1 MSDKSKDNL
10 RTVEEYDLELEQ
22 MLLGCCDSMQDSD
35 VCDLLQDVK
44 DRVLFAKGYL
54 HDLKPL
60 QTFLYFIL
68 KGDRPDIP
76 F

>member
-1 MSDKSKDNL
+1 MSEKTEKNL
-10 RTVEEYDLELEQ
+10 RTVEDYDLELEQ
-22 MLLGCCDSMQDSD
+22 MLLDCCDSMLDSD
-35 VCDLLQDVK
+35 VCNLLDDVK

-68 KGDRPDIP
+68 KGERPDIS

>member
-1 MSDKSKDNL
+1 MSRESEKNL
-10 RTVEEYDLELEQ
+10 RTVEDYDLELEQ
-22 MLLGCCDSMQDSD
+22 MLLDCCDSMTCSD
-35 VCDLLQDVK
+35 VCDLLVDVK

-68 KGDRPDIP
+68 KGERPDIP